1 MRKAILVMLLAG
13 ACSSAAAEVWVV
25 VGKNE
30 KFTAYADPATMRKEG
45 SMVKMWNLFDY
56 KTAQAGVAGKRYLS
70 VKRHFEYDC
79 KAGRARILAVS
90 SHTENLAKGELV
102 AASSIS
108 LNWSVVAPDSADELL
123 WKFACGK

>member
-56 KTAQAGVAGKRYLS
+56 KTAQAGVAGKRYLCHNENVTMLQFNTWLS
-70 VKRHFEYDC
+70 EAFPDLPLLPSWMPVR
-79 KAGRARILAVS
+79 LPLS
-90 SHTENLAKGELV
+90 STV
-102 AASSIS
+102 
-108 LNWSVVAPDSADELL
+108 
-123 WKFACGK
+123 